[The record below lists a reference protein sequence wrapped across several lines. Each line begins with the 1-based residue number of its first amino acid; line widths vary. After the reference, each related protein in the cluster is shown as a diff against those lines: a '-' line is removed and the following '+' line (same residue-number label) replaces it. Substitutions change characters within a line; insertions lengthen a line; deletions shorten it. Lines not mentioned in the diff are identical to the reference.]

1 MSVLRPPFIEIDAAP
16 RPSGAA
22 RVTALREIPPVETS
36 PPAMTP
42 AGENLCPR
50 CNRTISPTG
59 SQAPGDSHPC
69 APQKSSDSAIDAF
82 VEAFVALRP

>member
-16 RPSGAA
+16 RPSGAG
-22 RVTALREIPPVETS
+22 RVTALREIPPVEMS

-50 CNRTISPTG
+50 CNRSISPTA
-59 SQAPGDSHPC
+59 SQTPGGGTSMC
-69 APQKSSDSAIDAF
+69 AAEVFGFGDRC
-82 VEAFVALRP
+82 LC